1 MKANTPLPAEA
12 QVEARRS
19 APPDDPSLADIAE
32 LALSLGTALDRGLGA
47 DEAATRLRADGP
59 NQLRAVPPVPGW
71 RRALAQLQDPLV
83 YLLGAAAA
91 VALAAW
97 WFEGRGRQG
106 AAGWPLDAIV
116 ISAVVVLNA
125 LLGWLQEAK
134 AAQAVAALAKMTT
147 ATSSVL
153 RDGALARVPSAELV
167 KGDLL
172 VLAEGDAVGADAR
185 LLQAAALKLL
195 EAPLTGESQAV
206 LKDAAAL
213 PGRAALGDRLNM
225 VFKGTAVAQGSGRAV
240 VTATGMQTEMGGI
253 ATLLDSTPDAPTPLQ
268 LEIAYLG
275 KVLGIAALA
284 IAALVTGTILLI
296 SDIHGMSDL
305 VTVLLLGVS
314 LAVAAVPEGLP
325 AILSV
330 VLAMGVRR
338 MARHNAIVKKLAS
351 VETLGSASVIASDKT
366 GTLTRGEMT
375 LQRVMTASGRID
387 ISGVGYAPE
396 GRAEQ
401 AGAEL
406 PAGPLRD
413 ELSAVLSG
421 GGLAGN
427 AQLQQDDSGAWVI
440 QGDPT
445 EAAFLVAER
454 KLDKA
459 APDKKQGFERIGEIP
474 FTSQRKMMSVL
485 VVDHAD
491 GDAHVLFT
499 KGAPDVLLT
508 HCTHARRGETTVAL
522 DPALRKQV
530 LADVAAMA
538 DDALRTLAV
547 ARRTLAA
554 DAQIPTDAVALAALE
569 QDLEYLGTV
578 GIIDPPRAEAAAAIA
593 QARQAGI
600 RVIMITGDHPRTA
613 VRIAADLGIVD
624 ADADAAVLTG
634 VEFDQLDDAAFTAA
648 ALQTS
653 VFARVAPKHK
663 LRIVRALQDSGNV
676 VAMTGD
682 GVNDAP
688 ALKAADIGVAMGV
701 AGTEVAKE
709 SARMIL
715 ADDHFATIVLA
726 VREGRGVL
734 DNIRKFL
741 RYLLSSNLAEV
752 LTVFVGVVAAS
763 VLGLKATGSG
773 GAVVLPLLATQ
784 ILWINLITDS
794 GPALA
799 MGVDPIAADVM
810 ARKPR
815 PRSQRIIDASM
826 GLSVLESGIV
836 MALLTLLTLDL
847 FLPGGLI
854 EPLDRWL
861 GTGPHSLELA
871 RTAAFTVLV
880 LTQLFNC
887 FNARSASVSAFRD
900 AFSNRW
906 LWAAVALSAAL
917 QVAVV
922 HLPFLNLAFGTV
934 PLSVGQWG
942 VCLAM
947 ASGVLWFS
955 EGRKL
960 LRGLW
965 ARRGPAWRDSGCK
978 LA

>member
-1 MKANTPLPAEA
+1 MN
-12 QVEARRS
+12 RI
-19 APPDDPSLADIAE
+19 APESDPSLIDSAD
-32 LALSLGTALDRGLGA
+32 LAAVLGTNLEHGLHA
-47 DEAATRLRADGP
+47 EEAAKRLRADGP
-59 NQLRAVPPVPGW
+59 NELRAVPPVPVW
-71 RRALAQLQDPLV
+71 RRALAQLRDPLV
-83 YLLGAAAA
+83 YLLGGAAA

-97 WFEGRGRQG
+97 WFEGRGGSG
-106 AAGWPLDAIV
+106 AGGWPLDAIV
-116 ISAVVVLNA
+116 IACVVVLNA
-125 LLGWLQEAK
+125 VLGLLQEAK
-134 AAQAVAALAKMTT
+134 AAQAVAALARMAT

-153 RDGALARVPSAELV
+153 RDGAVDRVPCAELV
-167 KGDLL
+167 QGDVL

-185 LLQAAALKLL
+185 LVQAAALKLL
-195 EAPLTGESQAV
+195 EAPLTGESEVV
-206 LKDAAAL
+206 LKDAALL
-213 PGRAALGDRLNM
+213 PGPAALGDRLNM
-225 VFKGTAVAQGSGRAV
+225 VFKGTAVAQGTGRAV

-253 ATLLDSTPDAPTPLQ
+253 ATLLDTTQDAPTPLQ
-268 LEIAYLG
+268 VEITRLG
-275 KVLGIAALA
+275 KVLGV
-284 IAALVTGTILLI
+284 AALVTAAVVVATTLFV
-296 SDIHGMSDL
+296 SDIHDMADV

-338 MARHNAIVKKLAS
+338 MARHHAIVKKLAS

-375 LQRVMTASGRID
+375 VRRVMTASGRID
-387 ISGVGYAPE
+387 INGVGYAPE
-396 GRAEQ
+396 GRVEH

-406 PAGPLRD
+406 GAGPIRD
-413 ELSAVLSG
+413 ELGMVLG
-421 GGLAGN
+421 GGSLAGN
-427 AQLQQDDSGAWVI
+427 AQLRQDDTGSWVI

-445 EAAFLVAER
+445 EAAFLVAEH
-454 KLDKA
+454 KLRGSQA
-459 APDKKQGFERIGEIP
+459 AVVGKDRFERIGEIP

-491 GDAHVLFT
+491 GDALVLFS
-499 KGAPDVLLT
+499 KGAPDVLLA
-508 HCTHARRGETTVAL
+508 HCTHLRQGRAAVAL
-522 DPALRKQV
+522 DPDLRAKV
-530 LADVAAMA
+530 LDDVAAMTGE
-538 DDALRTLAV
+538 ALRTLAV
-547 ARRTLAA
+547 ARRSLAA
-554 DAQIPTDAVALAALE
+554 DVQVPTDAAEAAALE
-569 QDLEYLGTV
+569 QELEFLGTV
-578 GIIDPPRAEAAAAIA
+578 GILDPPRKEAARAIA
-593 QARQAGI
+593 EARQAGI

-613 VRIAADLGIVD
+613 ARIAADLGIVD
-624 ADADAAVLTG
+624 GEAPVLSGIELDELDDLAAAAAVR
-634 VEFDQLDDAAFTAA
+634 
-648 ALQTS
+648 QTS

-663 LRIVRALQDSGNV
+663 LRIVRALQDGGNV

-701 AGTEVAKE
+701 AGTEVTKE
-709 SARMIL
+709 AARMIL

-752 LTVFVGVVAAS
+752 LTVFAGVVGAE
-763 VLGLKATGSG
+763 VIGLKATTTGSG

-784 ILWINLITDS
+784 ILWINLVTDT

-799 MGVDPIAADVM
+799 MGVDPIADDVM

-815 PRSQRIIDASM
+815 PRSQRIIDARM
-826 GLSVLESGIV
+826 GLGVAEAGVV

-854 EPLDRWL
+854 KPVGAWL
-861 GTGPHSLELA
+861 GPGARGVELA

-887 FNARSASVSAFRD
+887 FNARSESNSAFR
-900 AFSNRW
+900 ALFSNRW
-906 LWAAVALSAAL
+906 LWAAVVLSVAL
-917 QVAVV
+917 QAGVV

-934 PLSVGQWG
+934 PLSVGQWCAC
-942 VCLAM
+942 VAM
-947 ASGVLWFS
+947 ASGVLWYS

-960 LRGLW
+960 LRRLGRRRTA
-965 ARRGPAWRDSGCK
+965 ARLRP
-978 LA
+978 